1 MGILIPFDPARKPLP
16 RRADAASGPARI
28 LLFTGV
34 RYERQPAP
42 VEADARRAAPG
53 PGPRGKGPSR
63 RRKRA

>member
-1 MGILIPFDPARKPLP
+1 MGILILFDPARKPHP
-16 RRADAASGPARI
+16 RRPDAAIGPARI

-34 RYERQPAP
+34 RYERPAAP
-42 VEADARRAAPG
+42 VEADPRRAAPD